1 MILYK
6 PTNKTFPS
14 RKELKKYLGTNR
26 YKRLLQ
32 HKPDDFVFMNPNIA
46 INETTELSSQELH
59 SYDHQINSAT

>member
-6 PTNKTFPS
+6 PTNKIFPS

-26 YKRLLQ
+26 YNRLLK
-32 HKPDDFVFMNPNIA
+32 HKPDNIVFIHPNIA

-59 SYDHQINSAT
+59 SYDNQINSAT